1 MPEDLRSCTDPVMM
15 LRIED
20 FARRCG
26 VGRTIVF
33 RAANPDPDYRRGL
46 PYLPTVKLGRCR
58 GVRPET
64 GRQWLAELERA
75 TVEMAV

>member
-1 MPEDLRSCTDPVMM
+1 MPEKSPPSFDPIMM
-15 LRIED
+15 LRIEE

-33 RAANPDPDYRRGL
+33 RAANPNPDYRRGL
-46 PYLPTVKLGRCR
+46 PFLPTVKLGRCR

-64 GRQWLAELERA
+64 AWKWLAELERVTLEQTA
-75 TVEMAV
+75 